1 MEHIHIEEKTYYI
14 ITNKTGVP
22 QKCPLGVINFN
33 KETGWA
39 FKQGEGARAITHS
52 EMQDIVKYL
61 DILNF
66 DRPKY
71 DERNSDD

>member
-1 MEHIHIEEKTYYI
+1 MKHIHIEEKTYYI

-22 QKCPLGVINFN
+22 QKNPLGVINFN
-33 KETGWA
+33 REAGWT

-71 DERNSDD
+71 DERNSEK

>member
-1 MEHIHIEEKTYYI
+1 MEHIEIEQKTYYI
-14 ITNKTGVP
+14 VTNKTGAI
-22 QKCPLGVINFN
+22 QDKPLGIISYS

-61 DILNF
+61 DIL
-66 DRPKY
+66 K
-71 DERNSDD
+71 